1 METIKR
7 NASSVIFREI
17 NETGFFCYVY
27 FFTTPTCCC
36 DVTVLILGGP

>member
-17 NETGFFCYVY
+17 NETGLFWYCYL
-27 FFTTPTCCC
+27 FMIPKCCC
-36 DVTVLILGGP
+36 DDTVLILGGR